1 MVKEAIPYKTVRRIL
16 KTHTDKEV
24 TREGVTYVKEF
35 VENLL
40 KEIAEECIK
49 EQEEQNRL
57 RRIQKLPQLK
67 RIQVSAFKRLLGSLF
82 NETPD
87 FNMGEVAQYSSDTT
101 LSYKADIEV
110 V

>member
-1 MVKEAIPYKTVRRIL
+1 MVKETIPYKLVRRIL
-16 KTHTDKEV
+16 KTHTQKDI
-24 TREGVTYVKEF
+24 TREGVICVKEF

-40 KEIAEECIK
+40 KEIAEESIR

-57 RRIQKLPQLK
+57 RRIQNLPQIK
-67 RIQVSAFKRLLGSLF
+67 RIRVSVFKRLLGSLF

-101 LSYKADIEV
+101 LSDKANIEV

>member
-1 MVKEAIPYKTVRRIL
+1 MVKETIPYKLVRRVL

-67 RIQVSAFKRLLGSLF
+67 RIQVSVFKRLLDSLF

-101 LSYKADIEV
+101 LSDKADMEIV
-110 V
+110 

>member
-1 MVKEAIPYKTVRRIL
+1 MVKETIPYKLIRRIL

-40 KEIAEECIK
+40 KEIAEESIR

-57 RRIQKLPQLK
+57 RQIQNLPQLK
-67 RIQVSAFKRLLGSLF
+67 RIQVSVFKRLLDSLF
-82 NETPD
+82 NDTPD
-87 FNMGEVAQYSSDTT
+87 LIMGEVAHYSSDTT
-101 LSYKADIEV
+101 LSDKANIEV

>member
-1 MVKEAIPYKTVRRIL
+1 MVKEKIPYKLVRRIL
-16 KTHTDKEV
+16 KTHTDKEI

-57 RRIQKLPQLK
+57 RRIQKLPKLK
-67 RIQVSAFKRLLGSLF
+67 RIQVSVFKRLLDSLF

-87 FNMGEVAQYSSDTT
+87 FNMGEVAQYSRETT
-101 LSYKADIEV
+101 LSDKADIEV